1 MKAPKC
7 RVCGKAEWD
16 HSCGLESATIAI
28 EERRRASVQLDTPPV
43 SNGADELATVLPSL
57 RVSTPSGNSMPK
69 SDPTAAQRARRR
81 RERAKAGI
89 RVISLEIT
97 ADQIAALEAQG
108 LIDEARSSDRNHI
121 AFGISWLLDG
131 LCVDAVAVDYDQLVE
146 QVPVEGKL
154 AAAG

>member
-7 RVCGKAEWD
+7 RICGKREWD
-16 HSCGLESATIAI
+16 HSCGLESATIAV
-28 EERRRASVQLDTPPV
+28 EERRPASVQLDTPPV

-108 LIDEARSSDRNHI
+108 LIDETRRDNRDHI

-131 LCVDAVAVDYDQLVE
+131 LCIDAVEIDYDRLVE
-146 QVPVEGKL
+146 HIPVEEKL
-154 AAAG
+154 SAAE